1 MKRNQEGDLVRPP
14 GWIHPS
20 SPTSNLDTMNEQ
32 YEREASLS
40 PPPAKKI
47 STVNPDTDPCPRC
60 KKQATCYVTA
70 LFPICA
76 VASNV
81 ESRVTLLLDVN
92 QMWQTHPRVVTITK
106 EIKMLQSY
114 NDIYKKTAKVDG
126 IFVKCYVYCY
136 VMCCDVLCYVR
147 YRHWKPS

>member
-1 MKRNQEGDLVRPP
+1 MLRNCTLPDLRSCFKC
-14 GWIHPS
+14 GKQGHIA
-20 SPTSNLDTMNEQ
+20 T
-32 YEREASLS
+32 
-40 PPPAKKI
+40 
-47 STVNPDTDPCPRC
+47 RC
-60 KKQATCYVTA
+60 Q
-70 LFPICA
+70 
-76 VASNV
+76 SNV
-81 ESRVTLLLDVN
+81 ANTSSGRNDN
-92 QMWQTHPRVVTITK
+92 IK